1 MSALADA
8 TRTDIFAGGA
18 VRIAPLRSEP
28 SLGIPKTP
36 QIHAEVTLRCG
47 VSVEEEGDL
56 HYLLA
61 LSLGERLHI
70 MTILH

>member
-1 MSALADA
+1 MSALAD
-8 TRTDIFAGGA
+8 IFAGG
-18 VRIAPLRSEP
+18 VPPHS

-70 MTILH
+70 MTILLR